1 MNNVHLKF
9 MASLLQNEIK
19 PKGKKMDE
27 NDIYITWLA
36 YPSIDRDNLSELGW
50 SGGEGRIVAADFLFN
65 ICGNCLLDFLISR
78 SCVHPYLQPHI
89 L

>member
-1 MNNVHLKF
+1 
-9 MASLLQNEIK
+9 
-19 PKGKKMDE
+19 MDE

-36 YPSIDRDNLSELGW
+36 YPSINRDNLSELGRN
-50 SGGEGRIVAADFLFN
+50 GGDRRIVAFDFLFN

-78 SCVHPYLQPHI
+78 SCVHPYLNPQS

>member
-1 MNNVHLKF
+1 
-9 MASLLQNEIK
+9 
-19 PKGKKMDE
+19 MDE

-50 SGGEGRIVAADFLFN
+50 RGSGEGSIVAVDFLFN

-78 SCVHPYLQPHI
+78 SCVHPYLKPQI